1 MNRKTI
7 AQAVV
12 IIATAFL
19 VLTVAVAQTNTTVTE
34 SSGEVAESSQIAQTQ
49 HTQAIRRLLAI
60 KEALEEKRERIRD
73 LIAQREAA
81 DETEQAKINEQIDT
95 LRETIATLTKSFENI
110 VVSGANLRNLADAED
125 QELAWRDELMQIA
138 RPILDSLKGATDKP
152 RRIEELRRA
161 IRLYEQQLE
170 VSRKAAESIAL
181 FDQYEMPAVV
191 AAGLDE
197 VAASWRERNLDIQ
210 RSLEISHYELRNLE
224 AEEFDVFE
232 TVGGAL
238 LEFIQGR
245 GLTLLLALLTGMA
258 LWLAMYGLR
267 RLIKALRRPAQDT
280 VHAARIRL
288 VLYGY
293 HLMTIVLV
301 SLAVLSV
308 FYVRG
313 DLLLLSLSIIILV
326 MLALGAWRL
335 LPGYIRE
342 ARLLL
347 NVGAAR
353 AGERVTYNGLPFRI
367 ASLNLYSELRNPE
380 LEGVIRLPLSAL
392 AQLTSRP
399 YSYEAWFPC
408 HAGDYVLLPDG
419 AFGQVLQQ
427 TVELVRL
434 KVLGSTVQF
443 SAADFLQL
451 NVRNLSREGF
461 GVIVVFGI
469 DYQHQ
474 EISLDQV
481 PERFRSG
488 LNAAFEQAEFGND
501 LKNLVVDFKA
511 ANTSSL
517 DYLVYVTMGGESA
530 ASYFKI
536 ERLIQQTCVNICNH
550 EGWVIPFTQLTIH
563 QAEA

>member
-1 MNRKTI
+1 MSRKTI
-7 AQAVV
+7 AQVGA
-12 IIATAFL
+12 IISTAIL
-19 VLTVAVAQTNTTVTE
+19 VLTVAVAQTNTAVTD
-34 SSGEVAESSQIAQTQ
+34 SSGGVAESSQIAQSQ
-49 HTQAIRRLLAI
+49 RTQAIRRLLAI
-60 KEALEEKRERIRD
+60 KEALEEKRERIRV

-81 DETEQAKINEQIDT
+81 DETDKAKIIEQIAT
-95 LRETIATLTKSFENI
+95 LRETIGTLTKSFENI
-110 VVSGANLRNLADAED
+110 AVSGANLRNLADAED

-138 RPILDSLKGATDKP
+138 RPILNSLKGATDKP

-161 IRLYEQQLE
+161 IRLYQQQLE
-170 VSRKAAESIAL
+170 VSSKAAESIAL
-181 FDQYEMPAVV
+181 FDQYEMPSVV

-197 VAASWRERNLDIQ
+197 VAASWRERNMDIQ

-232 TVGGAL
+232 TVGRTL
-238 LEFIQGR
+238 REFIQGR
-245 GLTLLLALLTGMA
+245 GLTLLLALLTGIA
-258 LWLAMYGLR
+258 LWFAMYGLR
-267 RLIKALRRPAQDT
+267 RLIKAWRRPAQDMT
-280 VHAARIRL
+280 HAARISL

-308 FYVRG
+308 FYIRG

-353 AGERVTYNGLPFRI
+353 AGERVIYNGLPFRI

-380 LEGVIRLPLSAL
+380 LEGAIRLPLSAL

-481 PERFRSG
+481 PERLRSG
-488 LNAAFEQAEFGND
+488 LSAAFEQAEFGND
-501 LKNLVVDFKA
+501 LKNLVVDFKEDRK
-511 ANTSSL
+511 S
-517 DYLVYVTMGGESA
+517 VV
-530 ASYFKI
+530 
-536 ERLIQQTCVNICNH
+536 
-550 EGWVIPFTQLTIH
+550 
-563 QAEA
+563 

>member
-1 MNRKTI
+1 MSKKTI
-7 AQAVV
+7 AQVV
-12 IIATAFL
+12 AIISTALL
-19 VLTVAVAQTNTTVTE
+19 VLTLAAAQTNTAVTD
-34 SSGEVAESSQIAQTQ
+34 SSDAAAESSQLAQTQ
-49 HTQAIRRLLAI
+49 RTQAIRRLLAI
-60 KEALEEKRERIRD
+60 KEALEEKRERVRN
-73 LIAQREAA
+73 LIAQRETA
-81 DETEQAKINEQIDT
+81 DETDRAQLNEQIDA
-95 LRETIATLTKSFENI
+95 LRETIGTLTKSFENI
-110 VVSGANLRNLADAED
+110 AVSGVNLRNLDDTED
-125 QELAWRDELMQIA
+125 QQLAWRDELMQIA

-161 IRLYEQQLE
+161 IRQYEEQLE
-170 VSRKAAESIAL
+170 VSSKATESIAR
-181 FDQYEMPAVV
+181 FKQYEMPPVV
-191 AAGLDE
+191 AAGLNE
-197 VAASWRERNLDIQ
+197 VAAAWHERNKDIQ
-210 RSLEISHYELRNLE
+210 RSLEFSHYELRNLE

-232 TVGGAL
+232 TVGRSL

-258 LWLAMYGLR
+258 LWFAMHALR
-267 RLIKALRRPAQDT
+267 RLIKAWRRPAQDT

-288 VLYGY
+288 LLYGY
-293 HLMTIVLV
+293 HLLTIVLV

-308 FYVRG
+308 FYIRG

-353 AGERVTYNGLPFRI
+353 AGERVIYNGLPFRI

-380 LEGVIRLPLSAL
+380 LEGVVRLPLSAL

-399 YSYEAWFPC
+399 HGHEAWFPC

-419 AFGQVLQQ
+419 AFGHVLQQ
-427 TVELVRL
+427 TIELVRL
-434 KVLGSTVQF
+434 KVLGSIVQF

-461 GVIVVFGI
+461 AVLVIFGV

-488 LNAAFEQAEFGND
+488 LNAAFEQAKFGTD
-501 LKNLVVDFKA
+501 LKDLVVDFNA

-517 DYLVYVTMGGESA
+517 DYLVYATMGGESA

-536 ERLIQQTCVNICNH
+536 GRLIQQTCVNICNQ

>member
-1 MNRKTI
+1 MGRKTI
-7 AQAVV
+7 AQVGA
-12 IIATAFL
+12 IISTAFL
-19 VLTVAVAQTNTTVTE
+19 VLTVAVAQTNTAVTD

-49 HTQAIRRLLAI
+49 RTQAIRRLLTI
-60 KEALEEKRERIRD
+60 KEALEGKRERIRD

-81 DETEQAKINEQIDT
+81 DETDQAKIIEQIAA
-95 LRETIATLTKSFENI
+95 LRETIDTLTKSFENI
-110 VVSGANLRNLADAED
+110 AVSGANLQNLADAED

-170 VSRKAAESIAL
+170 VSRKATESIAL

-232 TVGGAL
+232 TVGRAL
-238 LEFIQGR
+238 REFIQGR
-245 GLTLLLALLTGMA
+245 GLTLLLALLTGIA

-267 RLIKALRRPAQDT
+267 RLTKAWRRPAQDT
-280 VHAARIRL
+280 AHAARIRL

-308 FYVRG
+308 FYIRG

-353 AGERVTYNGLPFRI
+353 AGERVIYNGLPFRI

-380 LEGVIRLPLSAL
+380 LEGAIRLPLSAL

-399 YSYEAWFPC
+399 HNYEAWFPC
-408 HAGDYVLLPDG
+408 QAGDYVLLPDG
-419 AFGQVLQQ
+419 AFGHVLQQ

-488 LNAAFEQAEFGND
+488 LNAAFEQAEFGTD

-517 DYLVYVTMGGESA
+517 DYLVYATMGGESA

-550 EGWVIPFTQLTIH
+550 EGWVIPFAQLTIH

>member
-1 MNRKTI
+1 MSRKTI
-7 AQAVV
+7 AQVGA
-12 IIATAFL
+12 IISTAIL
-19 VLTVAVAQTNTTVTE
+19 VLTVAVAQTNTAVTD
-34 SSGEVAESSQIAQTQ
+34 SSDGVAESSQIAQSQ
-49 HTQAIRRLLAI
+49 RTQAIRRLLAI
-60 KEALEEKRERIRD
+60 KEALEEKRERIRV

-81 DETEQAKINEQIDT
+81 DETDKAKIIEQIAT
-95 LRETIATLTKSFENI
+95 LRETIGTLTKSFENI
-110 VVSGANLRNLADAED
+110 AVSGANLRNLADAED

-138 RPILDSLKGATDKP
+138 RPILNSLKGATDKP

-161 IRLYEQQLE
+161 IRLYQQQLE
-170 VSRKAAESIAL
+170 VSSKAAESIAL

-197 VAASWRERNLDIQ
+197 VAASWRERNMDIQ

-232 TVGGAL
+232 TVGRTL
-238 LEFIQGR
+238 REFIQGR
-245 GLTLLLALLTGMA
+245 GLTLLLALLTGIA
-258 LWLAMYGLR
+258 LWFAMYGLR
-267 RLIKALRRPAQDT
+267 RLIKAWRRPAQDT
-280 VHAARIRL
+280 AHAARIRL

-293 HLMTIVLV
+293 HLLTIVLV

-308 FYVRG
+308 FYIRG

-353 AGERVTYNGLPFRI
+353 AGERVIYNGLPFRI

-380 LEGVIRLPLSAL
+380 LEGAIRLPLSAL

-488 LNAAFEQAEFGND
+488 LSAAFEQAEFGND
-501 LKNLVVDFKA
+501 LKNLVVDFKE

-517 DYLVYVTMGGESA
+517 DYLIYATMDGESA

-550 EGWVIPFTQLTIH
+550 EGWVIPFAQLTIH

>member
-1 MNRKTI
+1 MSRKTI
-7 AQAVV
+7 AQVGA
-12 IIATAFL
+12 IISTAIL
-19 VLTVAVAQTNTTVTE
+19 VLTVAVAQTNTAVTE
-34 SSGEVAESSQIAQTQ
+34 SSDGEAESSQIAQSQ
-49 HTQAIRRLLAI
+49 RTQAIRRLLAI
-60 KEALEEKRERIRD
+60 KEALEEKRERIRV

-81 DETEQAKINEQIDT
+81 DETDKTRLIEQIAI
-95 LRETIATLTKSFENI
+95 LRETIGTLTKSFENI
-110 VVSGANLRNLADAED
+110 AVSGANLRNLADAED

-138 RPILDSLKGATDKP
+138 RPILNSLKGATDKP

-161 IRLYEQQLE
+161 IRLYQQQLE

-181 FDQYEMPAVV
+181 FDQYEMPSVV

-197 VAASWRERNLDIQ
+197 VAASWRERNMDIQ

-232 TVGGAL
+232 TVGRTL
-238 LEFIQGR
+238 REFIQGR
-245 GLTLLLALLTGMA
+245 GLTLLLALLTGIA
-258 LWLAMYGLR
+258 LWFAMYGLR
-267 RLIKALRRPAQDT
+267 RLIKAWRRPAQDMT
-280 VHAARIRL
+280 HAARISL

-308 FYVRG
+308 FYIRG

-353 AGERVTYNGLPFRI
+353 AGERVIYNGLPFRI

-380 LEGVIRLPLSAL
+380 LEGAIRLPLSAL

-481 PERFRSG
+481 PERLRSG
-488 LNAAFEQAEFGND
+488 LSAAFEQAEFGND
-501 LKNLVVDFKA
+501 LKNLVVDFKE

-517 DYLVYVTMGGESA
+517 DYLVYATMDGESA

-550 EGWVIPFTQLTIH
+550 EGWVIPFAQLTIH

>member
-1 MNRKTI
+1 MSRKTI
-7 AQAVV
+7 AQVV
-12 IIATAFL
+12 AIISAAFL
-19 VLTVAVAQTNTTVTE
+19 VMTVAVAQTNTAVTD
-34 SSGEVAESSQIAQTQ
+34 SSDEVAESSQIALTQ
-49 HTQAIRRLLAI
+49 RAEAIRRLLAI
-60 KEALEEKRERIRD
+60 KEALEEKRERVRS
-73 LIAQREAA
+73 LVEQRAAA
-81 DETEQAKINEQIDT
+81 DETEKAKINEQIDT
-95 LRETIATLTKSFENI
+95 LRETIGTLTESFENI
-110 VVSGANLRNLADAED
+110 AVSGANLRNLADTED
-125 QELAWRDELMQIA
+125 QKLAWRDELMQIA

-152 RRIEELRRA
+152 RKIEELRRE

-170 VSRKAAESIAL
+170 VSGKATESIAL
-181 FDQYEMPAVV
+181 FKQYEMPSVV

-197 VAASWRERNLDIQ
+197 VAAAWHERSMDIQ
-210 RSLEISHYELRNLE
+210 RSLEISRYELSNLE
-224 AEEFDVFE
+224 TEEFDVFE
-232 TVGGAL
+232 TVGSAL
-238 LEFIQGR
+238 REFIQGR
-245 GLTLLLALLTGMA
+245 GLTLLLALLTGIA
-258 LWLAMYGLR
+258 LWFAMYALR
-267 RLIKALRRPAQDT
+267 RLIKAWRGPAQDT

-293 HLMTIVLV
+293 HLMTIILV

-308 FYVRG
+308 FYLRG

-353 AGERVTYNGLPFRI
+353 AGERVIYNGLPFRI
-367 ASLNLYSELRNPE
+367 AALNMYSELRNPE
-380 LEGVIRLPLSAL
+380 LEGAIRLPLSAL

-399 YSYEAWFPC
+399 HSYEAWFPC

-419 AFGQVLQQ
+419 AFAQVLQQ

-434 KVLGSTVQF
+434 KVLSSIVQY

-461 GVIVVFGI
+461 GIIVVFGI

-474 EISLDQV
+474 EISLDRV

-501 LKNLVVDFKA
+501 LKDLVVDFKA

-517 DYLVYVTMGGESA
+517 DYLIYATMGGESA

-536 ERLIQQTCVNICNH
+536 GRLIQQTCVSICNQ

-563 QAEA
+563 QAET

>member
-1 MNRKTI
+1 MSRKTI
-7 AQAVV
+7 AQVV
-12 IIATAFL
+12 AIISTAFL
-19 VLTVAVAQTNTTVTE
+19 VLTVAVAQTNTVTTD
-34 SSGEVAESSQIAQTQ
+34 SSDGAAESSQIDQTQ
-49 HTQAIRRLLAI
+49 RTQAIRRLLAI
-60 KEALEEKRERIRD
+60 KEALEEKRERIRN
-73 LIAQREAA
+73 LLAQREAA
-81 DETEQAKINEQIDT
+81 DETDKAKINEQIDA

-110 VVSGANLRNLADAED
+110 AVSGANLRNLADAED

-152 RRIEELRRA
+152 RKIEELRRA
-161 IRLYEQQLE
+161 IRLHEQQLE
-170 VSRKAAESIAL
+170 VSRQAVESIDL
-181 FDQYEMPAVV
+181 FHQYEMPAVV
-191 AAGLDE
+191 TAGLDE
-197 VAASWRERNLDIQ
+197 VAASWHERNLDIQ

-224 AEEFDVFE
+224 AVEFDVFE
-232 TVGGAL
+232 TVGRAL

-258 LWLAMYGLR
+258 LWFAMYALR
-267 RLIKALRRPAQDT
+267 RLIKAWRRPAQDT

-293 HLMTIVLV
+293 HLMSIVLV

-308 FYVRG
+308 FYIRG

-326 MLALGAWRL
+326 MLTLGAWRL

-347 NVGAAR
+347 NIGTAR
-353 AGERVTYNGLPFRI
+353 AGERVIYNGLPFRI
-367 ASLNLYSELRNPE
+367 VALNLYSELRNPE

-399 YSYEAWFPC
+399 HGHEDWFPC
-408 HAGDYVLLPDG
+408 HAGDYLLLPDG

-434 KVLGSTVQF
+434 KVLGSIVQF

-474 EISLDQV
+474 EIALDQV

-501 LKNLVVDFKA
+501 LKNLIVDFKE

-517 DYLVYVTMGGESA
+517 DYLVYATVGSESA

-550 EGWVIPFTQLTIH
+550 EGWVIPFAQLTIH